1 MILRSLALTSLIVLA
16 VPACATSPASQ
27 ADNAAPVSAV
37 GLDLGPSSRLP
48 RTQLAMVGAGHDVA
62 RLSAA
67 RPAPE
72 VQPVHDDP
80 KNPRTTGTVN
90 AVDPAGHKINVS
102 HQPIPSIGWPAMTM
116 DFAVAPSVD
125 LGRIKPGS
133 RISFSIEKGKDG
145 MYQVETVQPAGQ

>member
-1 MILRSLALTSLIVLA
+1 MIFRCLALTSLIVLA
-16 VPACATSPASQ
+16 VPACATSSASHADTAAPAS
-27 ADNAAPVSAV
+27 AV
-37 GLDLGPSSRLP
+37 AIDLGPSSRVP
-48 RTQLAMVGAGHDVA
+48 RTQFAMVGAAREVA

-72 VQPVHDDP
+72 VQTVHDDP

-102 HQPIPSIGWPAMTM
+102 HQPIPAIGWPAMTM

-125 LGRIKPGS
+125 LSRVKPGS
-133 RISFSIEKGKDG
+133 RINFSIEKGKDG
-145 MYQVETVQPAGQ
+145 MYQVETLQPAGQ